1 MDETDHAPNDEV
13 CHSNSS
19 TSSNSELDHDLAE
32 LELNGSSTN
41 GEHVEGDEE
50 NGGTTS
56 SNGSLIIIN
65 KNNTTQKKRVS
76 SSRTPTRK
84 AKRVRFFR
92 NGDKF
97 YGGVVIPVSNERYR

>member
-1 MDETDHAPNDEV
+1 MDGNNHESNNV

-19 TSSNSELDHDLAE
+19 TSSNSELDQDLAE

-41 GEHVEGDEE
+41 GEHGD
-50 NGGTTS
+50 TS

-65 KNNTTQKKRVS
+65 KGNNIQKKRVS

>member
-1 MDETDHAPNDEV
+1 MDGSSNTLQTTVSP
-13 CHSNSS
+13 SNSS
-19 TSSNSELDHDLAE
+19 TSSNSELDKDLAE
-32 LELNGSSTN
+32 LDLNGSTTN
-41 GEHVEGDEE
+41 GEQIEGDEE
-50 NGGTTS
+50 NGGTS
-56 SNGSLIIIN
+56 SNGSVIIIN
-65 KNNTTQKKRVS
+65 NKSNTLKKRVS